1 MSFIPDSIL
10 RGVCWSVL
18 LSLWLG
24 LIVALVAGIIM
35 VLSKKA
41 HSALRYNLL
50 CSLVIL
56 FLAVSGYT
64 FYRQLHITVAE
75 EPGIN
80 NINPATGIKA
90 AGGIAP
96 LTAPQNA
103 SHILQ
108 NGIVSLEQYFNTHA
122 SLVVITW
129 FIIFLARF
137 VKVLSGLVYA
147 QWIRHYQT
155 SPAPP
160 EWRRRLAQ
168 LLDKL
173 QIKRSVSLL
182 ESAIVKIPVVVG
194 VLKPVILVP
203 LGMLAQLSPG
213 QVESILIHEL
223 AHIRRRDYLF
233 NLVQH
238 LVDTVFFFNPA
249 LIWVSS
255 LIRGERENCC
265 DDIAIRETRSRRQ
278 FVEALVSFHEYTR
291 SVQGYALYFAAK
303 ENQVVQRVKRI
314 VNRKNHSLNAGERVL
329 LMGGLMAFSV
339 AFITINGS
347 RAPLPQ
353 RKAVISASGAT
364 VKGSSR
370 AVNPSEPVTS
380 LPATASSSTSV
391 PTRKTSNAND
401 NGNGNFVPAA
411 PVLITP
417 PAPARDTQPD
427 QDWPRES
434 SLVELREDLWALGFH
449 HFSVDKLIQCQQ
461 HGVRADFISELKKM
475 GYTDISLDKAIQ
487 LKDHGVSP
495 EYIQEIKEMG
505 YPDITLDKA
514 TELRDHG
521 VSSYFISGF
530 KNIGYNRIT
539 LERAQELRDHGVSAE
554 YISNI
559 RQLGFPNLS
568 LDKAQELRDHGV
580 TSEFIAAFKKKTGVL
595 LEIDD
600 YIKLRDSG
608 ISPSS

>member
-1 MSFIPDSIL
+1 MSFVPDTIL
-10 RGVCWSVL
+10 RAVCWTL
-18 LSLWLG
+18 LHSLWQG
-24 LIVALVAGIIM
+24 LILAMVAGIIM

-41 HSALRYNLL
+41 SSALRYNLL
-50 CSLVIL
+50 CTLMIL
-56 FLAVSGYT
+56 FLAVGGYT
-64 FYRQLHITVAE
+64 FYRQLNIATAE
-75 EPGIN
+75 GPGIN
-80 NINPATGIKA
+80 NGDAAIGIKA
-90 AGGIAP
+90 AEGIA
-96 LTAPQNA
+96 LSTTPQNT
-103 SHILQ
+103 SHALQ
-108 NGIVSLEQYFNTHA
+108 NGIASLEQYFNTHA
-122 SLVVITW
+122 SLVVVTW

-147 QWIRHYQT
+147 QRIRHYQA

-160 EWRRRLAQ
+160 EWQQRLAQ

-173 QIKRSVSLL
+173 QIKRSVSFL

-203 LGMLAQLSPG
+203 VGMLAQLSPG

-291 SVQGYALYFAAK
+291 SVQGYALSFAAR

-329 LMGGLMAFSV
+329 LMGGLMVLSV
-339 AFITINGS
+339 AFITVNGS
-347 RAPLPQ
+347 RASLLQKKTVSP
-353 RKAVISASGAT
+353 SGVT
-364 VKGSSR
+364 VRGSST
-370 AVNPSEPVTS
+370 AVNLPEPITS
-380 LPATASSSTSV
+380 LPATTSSPASV
-391 PTRKTSNAND
+391 PLRKTSKPSD
-401 NGNGNFVPAA
+401 NGNSGPATS
-411 PVLITP
+411 VLITP
-417 PAPARDTQPD
+417 PAPAKDTQPD
-427 QDWPRES
+427 QEWPRER
-434 SLVELREDLWALGFH
+434 SLVELREDLQALGFH
-449 HFSVDKLIQCQQ
+449 HFSVDKLIECQQ
-461 HGVRADFISELKKM
+461 HGVRADFISEFKKM

-495 EYIQEIKEMG
+495 EYIREFKEMG
-505 YPDITLDKA
+505 YADISLEKA
-514 TELRDHG
+514 TEW
-521 VSSYFISGF
+521 
-530 KNIGYNRIT
+530 
-539 LERAQELRDHGVSAE
+539 RDHGVSAE
-554 YISNI
+554 YIAGI

-568 LDKAQELRDHGV
+568 PDKAQELRDHGV
-580 TSEFIAAFKKKTGVL
+580 TSEFIAAFKKKMGTL